1 MKLHVRTGVLFAMK
15 MNITRFLMLLLI
27 ATVLVMTGAEGADA
41 ARKKKKS
48 APQPD
53 RYASIVID
61 AATGTVLSEKNP
73 DKKLYPASLTKM
85 MTLYMTFEAID
96 SGRLQKYQRI
106 NVSKRASIQEPSK
119 LGLTPGSTIRVQDA
133 ILALVTKSANDA
145 AVTLAEAVGGSEP
158 RFAVMMTQK
167 ARALGMANT
176 RFINASGLHHPSQV
190 STARDMAILGQAL
203 ARDFPRHYKYFSTA
217 NFTYAGKTYA
227 NHNHLMKT
235 YPGMDGLKTGYIHAS
250 GYNLTAS
257 AVQNGRRL
265 IGVVFG
271 GRTSKTRN
279 AHMKEILDAGFRRA
293 STPQVAA
300 LLQQRAAAGIGNR
313 PIATSVS
320 RTETASDRVSSEII
334 AASATPPSFD
344 AIGLVSKGLVLEQG
358 DTNDTAGGTTA
369 FDNGILPLEK
379 PAHLKNIPPVTAN
392 HRVKLDAT
400 AGRES
405 QPIRTAATSRGGNG
419 TWAVQVGAFASH
431 EAGMSALKSSKNKLP
446 QTISGSSQYIIA
458 PLMTNR
464 GMIYRARLSGL
475 EKHQAENACRILE
488 GNCLI
493 LASQ

>member
-1 MKLHVRTGVLFAMK
+1 MKLHVRTGVLFVMK
-15 MNITRFLMLLLI
+15 MNLTRFLILMLF
-27 ATVLVMTGAEGADA
+27 ATVLVVAGADGADA
-41 ARKKKKS
+41 ASKKKKA

-61 AATGTVLSEKNP
+61 AATGTVLSERNP

-85 MTLYMTFEAID
+85 MTLYLAFEAID

-106 NVSKRASIQEPSK
+106 AVSKRASVQEPSK
-119 LGLTPGSTIRVQDA
+119 LGLTAGSTIRVQDA

-145 AVTLAEAVGGSEP
+145 AVTLAEGIGGSEA

-167 ARALGMANT
+167 ARQLGMTNT

-190 STARDMAILGQAL
+190 STARDMAILSQAL
-203 ARDFPRHYKYFSTA
+203 VRDFPRHYKYFSTA
-217 NFTYAGKTYA
+217 SFTYAGKTYN

-250 GYNLTAS
+250 GYNLAAS
-257 AVQNGRRL
+257 AVQNDRRL

-279 AHMKEILDAGFRRA
+279 AHMKDILDAGFSRA
-293 STPQVAA
+293 ATPQVAA
-300 LLQQRAAAGIGNR
+300 LLRQRAAAGVANR

-320 RTETASDRVSSEII
+320 RTETASDRVSAQVI
-334 AASATPPSFD
+334 AANAAAPSFD

-358 DTNDTAGGTTA
+358 DTNDTGGNMA
-369 FDNGILPLEK
+369 VPDNAVLPIEK
-379 PAHLKNIPPVTAN
+379 PARLKNAPPVTAN
-392 HRVKLDAT
+392 HRVKLNAT
-400 AGRES
+400 AQKTEL
-405 QPIRTAATSRGGNG
+405 PVKTASAARAGNG
-419 TWAVQVGAFASH
+419 NWAVQVGAFASH
-431 EAGMSALKSSKNKLP
+431 EAGMSALRSSKNKLP
-446 QTISGSSQYIIA
+446 QTIGSSSEYIIA

-475 EKHQAENACRILE
+475 EKHQAEDVCRILE